1 LLFVLLLEA
10 VAEGAGPILRAATAT
25 IALRED
31 AGPVVVGG
39 GDGAGVPKG
48 EVGGSGFVGAIW
60 VARSLETSW
69 ERFQVRR

>member
-1 LLFVLLLEA
+1 MV
-10 VAEGAGPILRAATAT
+10 LRAAAAT

-31 AGPVVVGG
+31 ASPVVVGG

-48 EVGGSGFVGAIW
+48 EVGGSEFVGAIC

-69 ERFQVRR
+69 KRFQVSG